1 VEAENDPPETKAET
15 SNSKAQKEITMK
27 KLALNFSLS
36 LVALMLA
43 ATFQQ
48 VMAQQLLA
56 EWQGTATGT
65 TANQNFRLPVTVRLY
80 GKINQY
86 DPNPYNVFVAIGGN
100 TVQMGAALNISAVYS
115 GIGQNPLQFM
125 RVSVENGNTVRATL
139 VNTNTGQAGAVNTFY
154 PRNVSSQAWAWH
166 GAISS
171 LWEKVFQYQGG
182 VEISYF
188 LNGSQVVFQL
198 RGNNAQEIVGEMRGI
213 GGSAT
218 GTAGPVGYYAVF
230 QARRVR

>member
-1 VEAENDPPETKAET
+1 
-15 SNSKAQKEITMK
+15 MK

-36 LVALMLA
+36 LVALMLTA
-43 ATFQQ
+43 AFQQ

-56 EWQGTATGT
+56 QWQGTATGT
-65 TANQNFRLPVTVRLY
+65 TANQNFRLPVTVYLF

-86 DPNPYNVFVAIGGN
+86 DPNPYNVLVTIGGN
-100 TVQMGAALNISAVYS
+100 TVQMGAALNISAVPR
-115 GIGQNPLQFM
+115 GAGQIPLQFM
-125 RVSVENGNTVRATL
+125 RVNVEPNNIVRATL

-166 GAISS
+166 GAISA
-171 LWEKVFQYQGG
+171 LWDKVFQYQGG
-182 VEISYF
+182 VEIFYF
-188 LNGSQVVFQL
+188 LNGSQVAFQL
-198 RGNNAQEIVGEMRGI
+198 RGNNAQEIIGEMRGI

-218 GTAGPVGYYAVF
+218 GTAPSVGYYAVF